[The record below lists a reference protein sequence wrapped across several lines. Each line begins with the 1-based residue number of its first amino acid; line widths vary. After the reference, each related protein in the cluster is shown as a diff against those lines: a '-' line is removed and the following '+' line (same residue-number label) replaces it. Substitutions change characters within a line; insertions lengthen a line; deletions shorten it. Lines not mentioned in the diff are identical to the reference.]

1 MMNNSH
7 SSATTLL
14 DFSAWATEKQAR
26 IESVLNSTLPAA
38 NATPQKLHSAMRYSA
53 LEGGKRVR
61 ALLCYAA
68 SELCSTEVKV
78 ADTAACAVELIH
90 AYSLVH
96 DDMPCMDDDDLRRG
110 KPSCHKQF
118 DDATALLVGDALQSL
133 AFEVLSQ
140 SNLCAETHHQISMLN
155 ILAKASGSTG
165 MAGGQAIDLASVGKM
180 LSQSDLEQMHQLKT
194 GALIQAAVLL
204 GGINGDKEKSAAIST
219 YAKNIGLA
227 FQVIDDILD
236 VEADSSTLGKTAG
249 KDADSNKPTYV
260 SILGL
265 ADAKQHAQYL
275 YNNAIE
281 ALIPFGESALRLR
294 ELAGFITQRRF

>member
-1 MMNNSH
+1 MMMNSH
-7 SSATTLL
+7 SSETALL
-14 DFSAWATEKQAR
+14 DFSAWAAEKQAR
-26 IESVLNSTLPAA
+26 IENVLNETLPHA
-38 NATPQKLHSAMRYSA
+38 NAMPQTLHSAMRYSV

-68 SELCSTEVKV
+68 AELCCTDAKV
-78 ADTAACAVELIH
+78 ADAAACAVELIH

-133 AFEVLSQ
+133 AFEVLSHP
-140 SNLCAETHHQISMLN
+140 NLCAQTHHQISMLN
-155 ILAKASGSTG
+155 ILAKASGSAG
-165 MAGGQAIDLASVGKM
+165 MAGGQAIDLASVGKT
-180 LSQSDLEQMHQLKT
+180 LSQADLEQMHQLKT

-204 GGINGDKEKSAAIST
+204 GGINGDKEKTAAIST

-265 ADAKQHAQYL
+265 ADAKQYAQQL

-281 ALIPFGESALRLR
+281 TLTPFGKSALRLH

>member
-1 MMNNSH
+1 MMNNIN
-7 SSATTLL
+7 SSETAML

-26 IESVLNSTLPAA
+26 IENVLNSTLPAA
-38 NATPQKLHSAMRYSA
+38 NAMPQTLHNAMRYSA

-68 SELCSTEVKV
+68 SELCGTDTKV
-78 ADTAACAVELIH
+78 ADAAACAVELIH

-140 SNLCAETHHQISMLN
+140 TGLCAQTNHQISMLN

-165 MAGGQAIDLASVGKM
+165 MAGGQAIDSASVGKTI
-180 LSQSDLEQMHQLKT
+180 SRADLEQMHQLKT

-204 GGINGDKEKSAAIST
+204 GGINGNIVKITALST

-249 KDADSNKPTYV
+249 KDANNNKPTYV

-265 ADAKQHAQYL
+265 TDAKQHAQQL
-275 YNNAIE
+275 YNNALD
-281 ALIPFGESALRLR
+281 ALTPFGESALRLH